1 MKVCLAENIRMLRKE
16 RGLTQEQLAEAMG
29 ITVGTVSKWETGSC
43 VPDVSLMMELAEFF
57 ETSVDVLLGYER
69 QSTALEDRLEGVR
82 NYCVTARKQ
91 GGGVIFLRRVI
102 PGAADESY
110 GVEVASLAGVPKSVV
125 ERARDC
131 LRELDEGARGLEP
144 PAAADAAPGGQLT
157 LGGAAEDEVVAE
169 LRRVKLEAISP
180 IEAMNVLYALQRK
193 LEQ

>member
-1 MKVCLAENIRMLRKE
+1 MVEMTEVAGILKNATRNSLILLDEIG
-16 RGLTQEQLAEAMG
+16 RGTSTYDGMAIARAVLEYCADTRQLGAKTMFA
-29 ITVGTVSKWETGSC
+29 THYH
-43 VPDVSLMMELAEFF
+43 EL
-57 ETSVDVLLGYER
+57 
-69 QSTALEDRLEGVR
+69 TALEDRLDGVR